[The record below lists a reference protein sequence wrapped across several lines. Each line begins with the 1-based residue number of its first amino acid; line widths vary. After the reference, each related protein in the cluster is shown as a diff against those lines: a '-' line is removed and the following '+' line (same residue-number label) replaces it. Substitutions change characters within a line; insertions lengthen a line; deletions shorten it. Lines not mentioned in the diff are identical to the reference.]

1 MRIGCLIL
9 LFPDSISFLK
19 YYGTQLYFIE
29 VSTEKTKQIKT
40 IYKNS
45 TKKLNVQI
53 YQCCGAG
60 AGGAEIIWDLE
71 SELELEPK
79 LSS

>member
-40 IYKNS
+40 IYKN
-45 TKKLNVQI
+45 KLKLNVQI